1 MSITYTGGTTGK
13 PKGAIGGFG
22 NVHDDA
28 DSTLRSE
35 NDRVPQIL
43 DVHPAVACWGRVL
56 RADPDER
63 RPDDGAAEVLSA
75 EVLRTI
81 DAKKITVAMPS
92 MLYASM
98 DPSQRGHARPVDARG
113 RLTSSCVSGRR
124 FKSHRLPWLRP
135 IGPLLR

>member
-1 MSITYTGGTTGK
+1 MFTMTQIQLSGVRMAGY
-13 PKGAIGGFG
+13 PKF
-22 NVHDDA
+22 
-28 DSTLRSE
+28 SLCTPLLRG
-35 NDRVPQIL
+35 
-43 DVHPAVACWGRVL
+43 CVL
-56 RADPDER
+56 CADPDER

-98 DPSQRGHARPVDARG
+98 DPSQLGHARPVDDRG